1 MSKSIFSLLFIL
13 STFSLAAQDRKEDSL
28 LTNEMHSGHLLRFS
42 FDASKLLLNQLV
54 DQKSAYECAVDYYV
68 KGAIYA
74 VAETGFGRSNI
85 DYPDLKYTTTNIFF
99 RGGIDKSL
107 FPRKKP
113 QDWGMG
119 FFGLR
124 YGVGFIQR
132 NEASYSTNDGLGTII
147 IGTIPSASFS
157 AHWMELTGGMKLELF
172 HGFFAGWTVRAKF
185 LLNQKS
191 FGDLKPAYIAGYG
204 AGEKA
209 TAFDY
214 NFFLSY
220 ALRWS
225 AQK

>member
-1 MSKSIFSLLFIL
+1 MSKFIFSLLFIL
-13 STFSLAAQDRKEDSL
+13 TTFSLAAQDRKEDTGL
-28 LTNEMHSGHLLRFS
+28 VEKMPSGHFLRFS

-54 DQKSAYECAVDYYV
+54 DQKRAYEFAVDYYV
-68 KGAIYA
+68 KGEIYA

-85 DYPDLKYTTTNIFF
+85 EYPDLKYTTTNTFF

-107 FPRKKP
+107 FPRKNA

-132 NEASYSTNDGLGTII
+132 NEAKYSTNDGLGGLT
-147 IGTIPSASFS
+147 IGTIPSSNFS
-157 AHWMELTGGMKLELF
+157 AHWMELTGGMKLELLR
-172 HGFFAGWTVRAKF
+172 GFFAGWTVRAKF

-220 ALRWS
+220 AIRWS
-225 AQK
+225 AKK

>member
-1 MSKSIFSLLFIL
+1 MSKFIFSLLFIF
-13 STFSLAAQDRKEDSL
+13 SSFSLWAQDGDED
-28 LTNEMHSGHLLRFS
+28 TVVTPKMNSGHLLRFS

-54 DQKSAYECAVDYYV
+54 DNKTAYEFAVDYYL
-68 KGAIYA
+68 KGEIFA
-74 VAETGFGRSNI
+74 VAETGFGSSNI
-85 DYPDLKYTTTNIFF
+85 DYPDLKYTTTNTFF
-99 RGGIDKSL
+99 RLGIDKSL

-124 YGVGFIQR
+124 YGLGLIQR
-132 NEASYSTNDGLGTII
+132 NEALYVTNDGFGGITFGRIAADNF
-147 IGTIPSASFS
+147 T
-157 AHWMELTGGMKLELF
+157 AHWFELTGGMKVELLK
-172 HGFFAGWTVRAKF
+172 GFFAGWTVRAKF

-214 NFFLSY
+214 NFYLSY
-220 ALRWS
+220 ALRWPS
-225 AQK
+225 KK